1 MGASYFIFKGVD
13 SRSMSIVS
21 GGAAPLIRA
30 EERVEH
36 VTIPGRS
43 GDLTVTEGEK
53 IFNSYIQ
60 TYPIS
65 VRGSENKRRVMDWLT
80 GEGFVTFSTDPDRRQ
95 KARVIGAVTL
105 NKISKNMDAYTGE
118 IQFYCS
124 PLKEEISDAA
134 VTLTAAGTVMNSG
147 DVEAGPKITVTCAA
161 GATVVIT
168 AGGGTFTVNLDG
180 RSDTG
185 CVIDSE
191 AEMVTSLDG
200 TVNLTA
206 LSSGPF
212 PRLQAGIVSIG
223 GSGWTR
229 LSIER
234 RCCFI

>member
-43 GDLTVTEGEK
+43 GDLTVTEGDR

-80 GEGFVTFSTDPDRRQ
+80 GEGYVTFSTDPDRRQ

-105 NKISKNMDAYTGE
+105 NKVSKNMDADTGE
-118 IQFYCS
+118 VQFYCD
-124 PLKEEISDAA
+124 PLKEDIADTP
-134 VTLTAAGTVMNSG
+134 VVLTAPGTVFNAG
-147 DVEAGPKITVTCAA
+147 DVEARPLIRATGVAGETFTITSSSGTFTFSFV
-161 GATVVIT
+161 GSIRTVVIIDCDAEIVLT
-168 AGGGTFTVNLDG
+168 TDNVNFTY
-180 RSDTG
+180 R
-185 CVIDSE
+185 
-191 AEMVTSLDG
+191 
-200 TVNLTA
+200 
-206 LSSGPF
+206 SSGPF
-212 PRLQAGIVSIG
+212 PRLAAGNVAIG
-223 GSGWTR
+223 GTGWSR
-229 LSIER
+229 LAIER
-234 RCCFI
+234 RCRYL